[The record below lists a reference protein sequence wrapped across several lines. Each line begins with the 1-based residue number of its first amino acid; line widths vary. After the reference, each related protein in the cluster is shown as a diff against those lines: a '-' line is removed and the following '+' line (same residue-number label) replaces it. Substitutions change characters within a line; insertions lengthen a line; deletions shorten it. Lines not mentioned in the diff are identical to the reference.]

1 MLLKVKVNARV
12 MIITNIDLL
21 DRLLNGHIGTVKY
34 ISINQNEVNAKYVA
48 FDGVSEGK
56 IRKNG
61 NDLMAKTNKCVPI
74 KREETSIY
82 INKYKTAPS
91 AINRTQFPLML
102 SWACRV
108 HKVQGLSLNSAVI
121 SFDLEKRKV
130 VQSSTDIC
138 CS

>member
-48 FDGVSEGK
+48 FDGVSEVQ

-82 INKYKTAPS
+82 INKYKTASS

-121 SFDLEKRKV
+121 SYDLEKRKV

>member
-21 DRLLNGHIGTVKY
+21 DRLLNGPIGTVKY

-48 FDGVSEGK
+48 FDGVSEVQ

>member
-21 DRLLNGHIGTVKY
+21 DRLLNGPIGTVKY

-48 FDGVSEGK
+48 FDGVSEVQ

-82 INKYKTAPS
+82 INKYKTASS
-91 AINRTQFPLML
+91 AINRTQFLLML

-121 SFDLEKRKV
+121 SYDLEKRKV